1 MSSVASAVTAICTA
15 LLILGLAVALM
26 LTPVYIHAALDD
38 AGSAAFLGVTRAQ
51 AHDLSDRTVGELV
64 FGPAT
69 FAFPMEEGGPSFYD
83 TSEASH
89 LRDARAVLYAFLTAV
104 VAALFVLAAG
114 VVRSRRAAPFWRAVS
129 RGALGLV
136 AAFAVVGALFI
147 VAFDAA
153 FTLFHEVF
161 FPGGNWS
168 FDPRTEHM
176 VQLYPISFWERTTT
190 VLGALAIVMGITAW
204 WLARR
209 RAVAL
214 ERGAA

>member
-1 MSSVASAVTAICTA
+1 VSSVASAVIAISTA
-15 LLILGLAVALM
+15 LLILGLAVVL
-26 LTPVYIHAALDD
+26 LLSPVYIHAALDD
-38 AGSAAFLGVTRAQ
+38 AGSAAFLGVTPAQ

-69 FAFPMEEGGPSFYD
+69 FAFPMEEGGPGFYD
-83 TSEASH
+83 AAEASH
-89 LRDARAVLYAFLTAV
+89 LRDARAVFYVFLAAV
-104 VAALFVLAAG
+104 VAALVVLAAA
-114 VVRSRRAAPFWRAVS
+114 VVRSGRAAPFWRAVS
-129 RGALGLV
+129 RGALGLS
-136 AAFAVVGALFI
+136 AAFAAVGAIFL

-176 VQLYPISFWERTTT
+176 VQLYPIPFWERTTT
-190 VLGALAIVMGITAW
+190 ALGALAFALGLAAW
-204 WLARR
+204 WLARH

>member
-1 MSSVASAVTAICTA
+1 VSNVASAVTAISTG
-15 LLILGLAVALM
+15 LLILGLAVVPM

-38 AGSAAFLGVTRAQ
+38 AGSAAFLAVAPTQ
-51 AHDLSDRTVGELV
+51 AYDLSDRTVTELV

-69 FAFPMEEGGPSFYD
+69 FAFPMEDGGPSFYD
-83 TSEASH
+83 AAEASH
-89 LRDARAVLYAFLTAV
+89 LRDARAVFYGFLAAV
-104 VAALFVLAAG
+104 VAALVVLAAG
-114 VVRSRRAAPFWRAVS
+114 VVRSSRAAPFWRAVS
-129 RGALGLV
+129 RGALGLA
-136 AAFAVVGALFI
+136 AAFAVVGALFL

-153 FTLFHEVF
+153 FTLFHEIF

-176 VQLYPISFWERTTT
+176 VQLYPIPFWERTAT
-190 VLGALAIVMGITAW
+190 VLGALAIVLGLAAW

-214 ERGAA
+214 ERGVA

>member
-1 MSSVASAVTAICTA
+1 VSTVASAVIAISTA
-15 LLILGLAVALM
+15 LLILGLAVVLL

-38 AGSAAFLGVTRAQ
+38 AGSAAFLGVTPAQ
-51 AHDLSDRTVGELV
+51 AHDLSDRTVRELV

-83 TSEASH
+83 AAEAGH
-89 LRDARAVLYAFLTAV
+89 LRDARAVFYGLLAAAAV
-104 VAALFVLAAG
+104 ALVVLAAG
-114 VVRSRRAAPFWRAVS
+114 VVRSGRAAPFWRAVS
-129 RGALGLV
+129 RGALGLTV
-136 AAFAVVGALFI
+136 AFAIVGALFL

-153 FTLFHEVF
+153 FTLFHQVF

-176 VQLYPISFWERTTT
+176 VQLYPIPFWERTAT
-190 VLGALAIVMGITAW
+190 VLGALTIVLGLAAW

-214 ERGAA
+214 ERGAV

>member
-1 MSSVASAVTAICTA
+1 MSAVTAISTA
-15 LLILGLAVALM
+15 FLILGLVVVLM
-26 LTPVYIHAALDD
+26 LTPAYIHAALDD
-38 AGSAAFLGVTRAQ
+38 AGSAGFLGVTPAQ

-69 FAFPMEEGGPSFYD
+69 FAFPMEDGGPTFYD
-83 TSEASH
+83 AAEVSH
-89 LRDARAVLYAFLTAV
+89 LRDARAVFYGFLAAV
-104 VAALFVLAAG
+104 VAALVVLAAG
-114 VVRSRRAAPFWRAVS
+114 VVRSGRAASFWRAVA
-129 RGALGLV
+129 RGALGLS
-136 AAFAVVGALFI
+136 AAFAIVGALFL

-176 VQLYPISFWERTTT
+176 VQLYPIPFWERTTT
-190 VLGALAIVMGITAW
+190 VLGALAIVLGLAAW
-204 WLARR
+204 WFARR
-209 RAVAL
+209 RAVGL

>member
-1 MSSVASAVTAICTA
+1 MSSVASAVTAISTA
-15 LLILGLAVALM
+15 LLILGLAVVLL

-38 AGSAAFLGVTRAQ
+38 AGSAAFLGVTPAR
-51 AHDLSDRTVGELV
+51 AHDLSDRTVRELV

-69 FAFPMEEGGPSFYD
+69 FAFPMEEGGPSFYNAA
-83 TSEASH
+83 EAGH
-89 LRDARAVLYAFLTAV
+89 LRDARAVLYGFLAAV
-104 VAALFVLAAG
+104 VAALVVLAAR
-114 VVRSRRAAPFWRAVS
+114 VVRSGRAAPFWRTVS
-129 RGALGLV
+129 RGALGLS
-136 AAFAVVGALFI
+136 AAFAIVGALFL

-176 VQLYPISFWERTTT
+176 VQLYPIPFWERTTT
-190 VLGALAIVMGITAW
+190 VLGALAIVLGLAVW
-204 WLARR
+204 WLARH

-214 ERGAA
+214 ERGGA

>member
-1 MSSVASAVTAICTA
+1 VSTVASAVIAISAA

-38 AGSAAFLGVTRAQ
+38 AGSAAFLGVTPAQ
-51 AHDLSDRTVGELV
+51 AHDLSDRTVGELL
-64 FGPAT
+64 FGPGT

-83 TSEASH
+83 AAEASH
-89 LRDARAVLYAFLTAV
+89 LRDARAVFYGFLAAV
-104 VAALFVLAAG
+104 VAALVVLAAG
-114 VVRSRRAAPFWRAVS
+114 VVRSGRAAPFWRAVS
-129 RGALGLV
+129 RRALGLS
-136 AAFAVVGALFI
+136 AAFAIVGALFL

-153 FTLFHEVF
+153 FTLFHKVF

-176 VQLYPISFWERTTT
+176 VQLYPIPFWERTTT
-190 VLGALAIVMGITAW
+190 VLGALAIVLGLAVW
-204 WLARR
+204 WLARD

>member
-1 MSSVASAVTAICTA
+1 VSSVASAVTAISTA
-15 LLILGLAVALM
+15 LLILGLAVVLL

-38 AGSAAFLGVTRAQ
+38 AGSAAFLGVTPAQ
-51 AHDLSDRTVGELV
+51 AHDLSDRTVSELV

-69 FAFPMEEGGPSFYD
+69 FAFPMEEGGPSFYNAA
-83 TSEASH
+83 EAGH
-89 LRDARAVLYAFLTAV
+89 LRDARAVLYGFLAAV
-104 VAALFVLAAG
+104 VAALVVLAAG
-114 VVRSRRAAPFWRAVS
+114 VVRSGRAAPFWRAVS
-129 RGALGLV
+129 RGALGLTV
-136 AAFAVVGALFI
+136 AFAIVGALFL

-153 FTLFHEVF
+153 FTLFHQVF

-176 VQLYPISFWERTTT
+176 VQLYPIPFWERTAT
-190 VLGALAIVMGITAW
+190 VLGALTIVLGLAAW

-214 ERGAA
+214 ERGAV